1 MYEKDKIEKED
12 NDEKNNEK
20 IIQKNEISKINPS
33 KNIKNNNLNEKQ
45 KNKFETMNNSK
56 IEIEEFS

>member
-1 MYEKDKIEKED
+1 MYENNKIEKED

-20 IIQKNEISKINPS
+20 IIQKNEISKISPI

-56 IEIEEFS
+56 IEIEEFY